1 MERAETPWA
10 QLAGQAG
17 ARVSLSRQSLVVV
30 LTVTAPYAS
39 TSHKSIRIIVF
50 FIFEKFRLP
59 VPLFLFNPTLYYI
72 HSFNDDVLSAN
83 GPAALIR

>member
-1 MERAETPWA
+1 MGATREIRRERA
-10 QLAGQAG
+10 
-17 ARVSLSRQSLVVV
+17 SLSAVRSLVVV
-30 LTVTAPYAS
+30 LTMMAPYAS
-39 TSHKSIRIIVF
+39 TSPKSIRIIVF